1 MTTTATA
8 GKTGEPAAAANADAR
23 RLRQAA
29 ARFWRTSAGHQAR
42 AVELEHSEQADRLY
56 LARLQRDV
64 AEVAAQ
70 HALAY
75 QELALAVEARAAAAA
90 QPVSSPQ
97 WTEAVHRGSSAV
109 RRAGAHYQR
118 AAAFAARA
126 TGRID
131 EARFHEQVAKH
142 AEAAEPNF

>member
-1 MTTTATA
+1 MRTATA
-8 GKTGEPAAAANADAR
+8 GNHGEPAAAANADAR
-23 RLRQAA
+23 RLRQDA

-42 AVELEHSEQADRLY
+42 AVELERREQADRLY

-75 QELALAVEARAAAAA
+75 QELAAAVEARAEAAL
-90 QPVSSPQ
+90 QPADTPQ
-97 WTEAVHRGSSAV
+97 WTEATRRVCSAV
-109 RRAGAHYQR
+109 RRAEAHYQR

-126 TGRID
+126 TGCID
-131 EARFHEQVAKH
+131 EARSHEQVAKH

>member
-8 GKTGEPAAAANADAR
+8 GNNGEPAAANADAR
-23 RLRQAA
+23 RLRQDA
-29 ARFWRTSAGHQAR
+29 ARVWRTSAGHQAR

-75 QELALAVEARAAAAA
+75 QELAVAVEARAEAAS
-90 QPVSSPQ
+90 QPVDTPQ
-97 WTEAVHRGSSAV
+97 WTEAMHRVCSAV
-109 RRAGAHYQR
+109 RRAEAHYQR

-126 TGRID
+126 TGCID
-131 EARFHEQVAKH
+131 EARFHERIAKH